1 MYTLKEKKFTPAILS
16 IVLLSV
22 LTFLVMKNASWF
34 SQFDAAIYQVDW
46 KPNEFITSI
55 VATFAKTATIVPT
68 FIISLIVSIALWRNK
83 HKLLAVW
90 MSSNV
95 LVVSAIGFLLK
106 NVVARTRPDVAQLV
120 EKTSYSFPSGH
131 SLLAMCLV
139 CSIILSVKTIYP
151 KKIKHYRL
159 LKNTLIAYVLLI
171 GLGRIYLRVHY
182 PSDVIG
188 GFLLSYGW
196 VNFSYV
202 ALQRVYLN
210 RTFPTLDSK
219 KRFIQKTILGSLTL
233 LLLIVA
239 GASVYG
245 ATVFNNVQ
253 KTADKMY
260 QPLNRKSKSVELDK
274 SEPVSF
280 LLLGIANDSKRK
292 TDFRANTIMV
302 VTVNNQL
309 KKTTI
314 TSIPRDAYVEII
326 GKNGVYDKINHA
338 HSFGGDEMMIETV
351 EHYLD
356 IPINHYFVIN
366 MDGLAALSDAV
377 GGVTVNND
385 FEFDAEGIHYPK
397 GEQHLGGWETL
408 QYARMRYEDPL
419 GDYGRQKRQR
429 EVTIQ
434 LTKELTSV
442 KSVLRY
448 QQLLDVIGENGQTDM
463 TLDQMMLLMKNYQ
476 KALEDI
482 ESYQMQGE
490 GFTGDGYTGEEG
502 ISYQSISDEEQQKVM
517 TELKH
522 QLAIP

>member
-1 MYTLKEKKFTPAILS
+1 MNTLKEKKFTPALVS
-16 IVLLSV
+16 IVLFSV
-22 LTFLVMKNASWF
+22 LTVLVVNQVSWF
-34 SQFDAAIYQVDW
+34 TYVDSMIYQFDWEANAV
-46 KPNEFITSI
+46 ITSI
-55 VATFAKTATIVPT
+55 VTVFAKTATIIPT
-68 FIISLIVSIALWRNK
+68 FIISLIVSVILWRNK
-83 HKLLAVW
+83 HKLVAIW
-90 MSSNV
+90 MSSNI
-95 LVVSAIGFLLK
+95 LVVSALGYILK
-106 NVVARTRPDVAQLV
+106 ITVARPRPDVTQLV

-131 SLLAMCLV
+131 SLLAMCLA
-139 CSIILSVKTIYP
+139 CSILLSVQTIYSKQNKKGLLL
-151 KKIKHYRL
+151 KKIV
-159 LKNTLIAYVLLI
+159 IAYVLLI
-171 GLGRIYLRVHY
+171 GLSRIYLRVHF
-182 PSDVIG
+182 PSDVMA
-188 GFLLSYGW
+188 GFLLSFAW
-196 VNFSYV
+196 VNLSYV
-202 ALQRVYLN
+202 CLQRIYLN
-210 RTFPTLDSK
+210 RTFQTALSK
-219 KRFIQKTILGSLTL
+219 KRFIQKTILSVLTL
-233 LLLIVA
+233 LLLVVA
-239 GASVYG
+239 SASVYG
-245 ATVFNNVQ
+245 ATVFKNVQ
-253 KTADKMY
+253 KTADKIY
-260 QPLNRKSKSVELDK
+260 QPLNRKTKSVELTN

-292 TDFRANTIMV
+292 TDLRANTIMV

-326 GKNGVYDKINHA
+326 GKDGVYDKINHA

-351 EHYLD
+351 EHYLE

-434 LTKELTSV
+434 LTKELTSM

-448 QQLLDVIGENGQTDM
+448 QELLDVIGENGQTDM

-476 KALEDI
+476 KALENI

-502 ISYQSISDEEQQKVM
+502 ISYQGISEEERDKVITALKQQ
-517 TELKH
+517 LN
-522 QLAIP
+522 LN